1 MTSVRSFKIEKKLVN
16 GLTKDEK
23 KVLPLLIEA
32 VKKVDKIF
40 ILQENDEYNGANFY
54 PHDATKAEIEEVAKE
69 NPKIFSPF
77 TVVKRDL
84 KGKLIAV
91 DYHIEYLSLIK
102 PIAQLLNKASRISNN
117 KSFKYYLEVLSK
129 SLSEGSYHEAD
140 IAWLTVK
147 GSNLDLILGPHERY
161 LDKLFFL
168 KRAYQGSVAIIDKE
182 LTNKSRIIRDILYNT
197 IGQRPDRIVLPSIV
211 DVSVVHCPV
220 YSGFLGKALFTRQHL
235 PSDAEITER
244 YGSRI
249 TGFICAINLK
259 FEKLIFPIFNAIFE
273 KSFKASYSK
282 ELLRQSNYYYVLL
295 SAIAQQLHRYRGSR
309 QRLKELFPVFDE
321 ANCVVSGI
329 QHAKHLLL
337 KGVIDQKELEGIMIN
352 QICWI
357 FSEWIS
363 FKKSSIREDYLRGD
377 ALTLNFLIGQSALQE
392 KEGVSW
398 PNFAKMFFEIENL
411 SSIFTRFLEEASYL
425 EAQKFLSRYLSLE
438 PFKSFDKRLATVKPL

>member
-1 MTSVRSFKIEKKLVN
+1 M
-16 GLTKDEK
+16 
-23 KVLPLLIEA
+23 
-32 VKKVDKIF
+32 
-40 ILQENDEYNGANFY
+40 
-54 PHDATKAEIEEVAKE
+54 
-69 NPKIFSPF
+69 
-77 TVVKRDL
+77 
-84 KGKLIAV
+84 
-91 DYHIEYLSLIK
+91 
-102 PIAQLLNKASRISNN
+102 
-117 KSFKYYLEVLSK
+117 
-129 SLSEGSYHEAD
+129 
-140 IAWLTVK
+140 
-147 GSNLDLILGPHERY
+147 
-161 LDKLFFL
+161 
-168 KRAYQGSVAIIDKE
+168 
-182 LTNKSRIIRDILYNT
+182 
-197 IGQRPDRIVLPSIV
+197 
-211 DVSVVHCPV
+211 
-220 YSGFLGKALFTRQHL
+220 
-235 PSDAEITER
+235 
-244 YGSRI
+244 
-249 TGFICAINLK
+249 
-259 FEKLIFPIFNAIFE
+259 
-273 KSFKASYSK
+273 
-282 ELLRQSNYYYVLL
+282 LL